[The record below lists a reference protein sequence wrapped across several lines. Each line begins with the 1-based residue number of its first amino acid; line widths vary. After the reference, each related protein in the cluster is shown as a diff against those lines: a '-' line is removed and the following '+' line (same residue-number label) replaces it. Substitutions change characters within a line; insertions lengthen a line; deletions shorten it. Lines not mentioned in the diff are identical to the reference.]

1 MSCKLEQIINV
12 TMKILYEKSNLDTC
26 CRHKYEKQNDSNHS
40 TNSDQNKYKD

>member
-1 MSCKLEQIINV
+1 
-12 TMKILYEKSNLDTC
+12 MKILYEKGNLDTC